1 MPPLGIAFAIGS
13 ITIAAQVF
21 KRNIRMKCAK
31 EPPEQTGVYF
41 AYMTV
46 CEDGL

>member
-13 ITIAAQVF
+13 IAIAAQIF

-31 EPPEQTGVYF
+31 NRETEKKSFIYYG
-41 AYMTV
+41 
-46 CEDGL
+46 